1 MFWLCW
7 QTLDEA
13 TNLLGATC
21 DTFIKTLEECIH
33 IVNTSLNEVPVPV
46 HTSIPPLPHNQSKSR
61 VSISS
66 PRISF
71 ISIVLYYLIKTFH
84 FFSDREI
91 KVLHTLSEVHQ
102 LTSEPRCHIARECG
116 LEDALYNNYIVFFS
130 FFSEKLEDTL
140 N

>member
-1 MFWLCW
+1 MPLVLIIMFCVYLLLLLRYIFLTFSISFLLLFC

-33 IVNTSLNEVPVPV
+33 IVNTSLNDVPVPV

-66 PRISF
+66 
-71 ISIVLYYLIKTFH
+71 
-84 FFSDREI
+84 E
-91 KVLHTLSEVHQ
+91 KV
-102 LTSEPRCHIARECG
+102 
-116 LEDALYNNYIVFFS
+116 
-130 FFSEKLEDTL
+130 
-140 N
+140 